1 MKDYLYKYREAL
13 FACIPALVIF
23 LLAIYRLSETGQ
35 PILFNDEIG
44 YWSNSAFFLGMDWKS
59 VTGRI
64 GYYSYGY
71 SLLLVPVR
79 LLGRW
84 FAWDWATLHHAAVIM
99 NAGFLV
105 SGYAIALKLAK
116 RYLSEMGSVVR
127 IMACFT
133 IFTYSSYIVYA
144 HITWTECTLMF
155 FFWVFLYVMMRLT
168 DRPGVWNHAA
178 YAAVSFYIYTVHQR
192 ALGIVVTSVII
203 VLYMRILRRNKMKD
217 TAAFFGT
224 LYLCGLC
231 HAMIKTNLQQVNYLG
246 GEPVGIR
253 GLLSY
258 AFTKTSFVF
267 LAGGL
272 ILLLIL
278 YLIEKRKYK
287 ILLAFLA
294 GGAVLCAAAFLSGGQ
309 ALLQPEAGEG
319 NRLAVN
325 DFAGQWGV
333 VKNLLT
339 AKGLAR
345 LGISITGK
353 WFYMASVTGLVV
365 CWGIFGLFQNAF
377 ILLRENVRQGIL
389 AYKGRKQR
397 EASSDE
403 DRETLENITILDYA
417 DQWKERI
424 WMLGVL
430 LAWLG
435 TFMISAI
442 YKEGFYKNDDL
453 VNGRYT
459 EFVLGFVLLFG
470 LYRLLNDKKWV
481 RTAAVYMVLYI
492 LAGMLCQYAWDEI
505 QRKEFELAHCV
516 MFGRVVWNY
525 EVPTGKI
532 AVLWRYVL
540 PMTVSFILLLKLAA
554 GRFSKL
560 VVVRTVLALMIPVMA
575 WSYLGRTIVDQYVV
589 VRNEKQAEPFVQFSN
604 KISLLNRGEPVY
616 YVSDSYNDRQQGLLQ
631 YMISDIPVTVM
642 DSAQA
647 SFEEDAFY
655 VMKNYLWQAEELNAG
670 ETCKEIDRC
679 SQYTLAVRKNGEP
692 AKRWEPYE
700 SFIREQNEIGDS
712 Q

>member
-84 FAWDWATLHHAAVIM
+84 FAWDWATLHHAAVMM

-105 SGYAIALKLAK
+105 SGYVIALKLAK
-116 RYLSEMGSVVR
+116 RYLPEMGSVVG

-294 GGAVLCAAAFLSGGQ
+294 GGAVLCAAAF
-309 ALLQPEAGEG
+309 
-319 NRLAVN
+319 
-325 DFAGQWGV
+325 
-333 VKNLLT
+333 
-339 AKGLAR
+339 
-345 LGISITGK
+345 
-353 WFYMASVTGLVV
+353 
-365 CWGIFGLFQNAF
+365 
-377 ILLRENVRQGIL
+377 
-389 AYKGRKQR
+389 
-397 EASSDE
+397 
-403 DRETLENITILDYA
+403 
-417 DQWKERI
+417 
-424 WMLGVL
+424 
-430 LAWLG
+430 
-435 TFMISAI
+435 
-442 YKEGFYKNDDL
+442 
-453 VNGRYT
+453 
-459 EFVLGFVLLFG
+459 
-470 LYRLLNDKKWV
+470 
-481 RTAAVYMVLYI
+481 
-492 LAGMLCQYAWDEI
+492 
-505 QRKEFELAHCV
+505 
-516 MFGRVVWNY
+516 
-525 EVPTGKI
+525 
-532 AVLWRYVL
+532 
-540 PMTVSFILLLKLAA
+540 
-554 GRFSKL
+554 
-560 VVVRTVLALMIPVMA
+560 
-575 WSYLGRTIVDQYVV
+575 
-589 VRNEKQAEPFVQFSN
+589 
-604 KISLLNRGEPVY
+604 
-616 YVSDSYNDRQQGLLQ
+616 
-631 YMISDIPVTVM
+631 
-642 DSAQA
+642 
-647 SFEEDAFY
+647 
-655 VMKNYLWQAEELNAG
+655 
-670 ETCKEIDRC
+670 
-679 SQYTLAVRKNGEP
+679 
-692 AKRWEPYE
+692 
-700 SFIREQNEIGDS
+700 
-712 Q
+712 